1 MIELNLIAADKE
13 QELIKQYLEE
23 NVSNVLA
30 EKINNGVK
38 TEKDGLTLINKK
50 SLDGFMK
57 YATDEAKKLAEKGA
71 KAACVEDKVV
81 YGWAIHYFEE
91 DGIEGNL
98 YTEDGSE
105 YKPAPKYTPKTTVA
119 AKIETVKP
127 KPVKPAQQSLFDL
140 LEEISEQ
147 EEDGEEYVVE
157 EDEEEIV
164 EEEKKTYPLYEKY
177 IRLTEKYPTAIVALR
192 VGDFYEIF
200 DDAARVVSEKTEL
213 TLTSRDFGKA
223 DRTPMVG
230 FPYHVE
236 NTYRE
241 RIREF
246 ATIAVAESEDNVK
259 IHLRKTSETP
269 DATVDVET
277 GEVIENKAAAADD
290 LIGILFGI
298 FKDELEDK
306 R

>member
-1 MIELNLIAADKE
+1 M
-13 QELIKQYLEE
+13 
-23 NVSNVLA
+23 
-30 EKINNGVK
+30 
-38 TEKDGLTLINKK
+38 
-50 SLDGFMK
+50 
-57 YATDEAKKLAEKGA
+57 
-71 KAACVEDKVV
+71 
-81 YGWAIHYFEE
+81 
-91 DGIEGNL
+91 
-98 YTEDGSE
+98 
-105 YKPAPKYTPKTTVA
+105 
-119 AKIETVKP
+119 
-127 KPVKPAQQSLFDL
+127 
-140 LEEISEQ
+140 
-147 EEDGEEYVVE
+147 
-157 EDEEEIV
+157 
-164 EEEKKTYPLYEKY
+164 
-177 IRLTEKYPTAIVALR
+177 ALR

-213 TLTSRDFGKA
+213 TLTSRGFGKA

>member
-1 MIELNLIAADKE
+1 MIELNLIAEGKE

-30 EKINNGVK
+30 ENINNGVK

-71 KAACVEDKVV
+71 NAACVEDKVV
-81 YGWAIHYFEE
+81 FGWAIHYFEE
-91 DGIEGNL
+91 DSIEGNL

-105 YKPAPKYTPKTTVA
+105 YRPTPKYQLKTTGTQKTEIVKPTPK
-119 AKIETVKP
+119 
-127 KPVKPAQQSLFDL
+127 KPAQQSLFDL
-140 LEEISEQ
+140 LDEEQ
-147 EEDGEEYVVE
+147 EETDEEE
-157 EDEEEIV
+157 KEEIV
-164 EEEKKTYPLYEKY
+164 EEKQETKEYPLYEKY
-177 IRLTEKYPTAIVALR
+177 KALTEKYPTAIVALR

-200 DDAARVVSEKTEL
+200 DEAARLVADKIDL

-241 RIREF
+241 R
-246 ATIAVAESEDNVK
+246 
-259 IHLRKTSETP
+259 H
-269 DATVDVET
+269 T
-277 GEVIENKAAAADD
+277 GVCLANS
-290 LIGILFGI
+290 
-298 FKDELEDK
+298 
-306 R
+306 

>member
-13 QELIKQYLEE
+13 QELIKNYLEE
-23 NVSNVLA
+23 NVTDVLA

-38 TEKDGLTLINKK
+38 TEKDGMTLINKK
-50 SLDGFMK
+50 TLDGFMR
-57 YATDEAKKLAEKGA
+57 YATEEAKKLAEKGA
-71 KAACVEDKVV
+71 NAACVEDKVGF
-81 YGWAIHYFEE
+81 GWAIHYFEE
-91 DGIEGNL
+91 DSIEGIL
-98 YTEDGSE
+98 YNKDGSE
-105 YKPAPKYTPKTTVA
+105 YKPAPKYTPKTTGTQ
-119 AKIETVKP
+119 KTEIVKP
-127 KPVKPAQQSLFDL
+127 TPKKPAQQSLFDL

-200 DDAARVVSEKTEL
+200 DDAARLVADKIDL
-213 TLTSRDFGKA
+213 TLTSRDFGK
-223 DRTPMVG
+223 DERTPMVG
-230 FPYHVE
+230 FPFHRVE
-236 NTYRE
+236 VYRE
-241 RIREF
+241 KIREF
-246 ATIAVAESEDNVK
+246 ASIAIAENEDDVK
-259 IHLRKTSETP
+259 IHLRKTSVTP
-269 DATVDVET
+269 DATVDTET
-277 GEVIENKAAAADD
+277 GEVIENSVAAVDD